1 MKKEE
6 LIALGISEEVA
17 AKVMAINGA
26 DIEHA
31 KAAKDKERKSVEDE
45 RDGYKT
51 RAEAAEETLKSFDG
65 IDPATVK
72 QEVANWQAKATQLE
86 KDYTEKITQRDQR
99 DWLKEKFDSY
109 GIASPFARSALQS
122 ECMAKETGL
131 KWKDGAF
138 LGFDD
143 FMKSA
148 KEKDSNLYKTAEEK
162 TEEADAEA
170 ARRKAPNFTGP
181 TGKDRGDGEKKFTVP
196 YVF

>member
-6 LIALGISEEVA
+6 IIALGISEEVA

-65 IDPATVK
+65 IDPAKVK
-72 QEVANWQAKATQLE
+72 QEVADWQAKATQLE

-148 KEKDSNLYKTAEEK
+148 KEKDSGLYETEEEK
-162 TEEADAEA
+162 KKREEAEA
-170 ARRKAPNFTGP
+170 AKKNSPTFTGP
-181 TGKDRGDGEKKFTVP
+181 AGKDRGDGEKKFTVP

>member
-31 KAAKDKERKSVEDE
+31 KAAKDKERKPIEDE

-72 QEVANWQAKATQLE
+72 QEVAN
-86 KDYTEKITQRDQR
+86 
-99 DWLKEKFDSY
+99 
-109 GIASPFARSALQS
+109 
-122 ECMAKETGL
+122 
-131 KWKDGAF
+131 
-138 LGFDD
+138 
-143 FMKSA
+143 
-148 KEKDSNLYKTAEEK
+148 
-162 TEEADAEA
+162 
-170 ARRKAPNFTGP
+170 
-181 TGKDRGDGEKKFTVP
+181 
-196 YVF
+196 

>member
-31 KAAKDKERKSVEDE
+31 KAAKDKERKAIEDE

-51 RAEAAEETLKSFDG
+51 RAETAEETLKSFDG
-65 IDPATVK
+65 IDPAKVK
-72 QEVANWQAKATQLE
+72 QEVADWQAKAAQLE
-86 KDYTEKITQRDQR
+86 KDYTAKITQRDQR

-109 GIASPFARSALQS
+109 GITSPFARAALQS
-122 ECMAKETGL
+122 ECMAEKTGL
-131 KWKDGAF
+131 RWKDGAF
-138 LGFDD
+138 YGFDD

-148 KEKDSNLYKTAEEK
+148 KEKDSSLYKTAEEK
-162 TEEADAEA
+162 QAEADAEA
-170 ARRKAPNFTGP
+170 ARKNAPNFTGP
-181 TGKDRGDGEKKFTVP
+181 TGKGHSDGEKKFTVP
-196 YVF
+196 TVF